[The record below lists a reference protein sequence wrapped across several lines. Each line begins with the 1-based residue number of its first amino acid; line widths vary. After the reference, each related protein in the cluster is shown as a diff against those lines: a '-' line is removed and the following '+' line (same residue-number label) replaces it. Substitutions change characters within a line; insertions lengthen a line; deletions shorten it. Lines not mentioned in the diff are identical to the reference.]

1 MRYYLIKA
9 VFPLRFLSKNL
20 KIKVYNSITILLQM
34 NLRHEIFLSYL
45 DEVKYLRM
53 LFQGEYLDAT
63 EMKKEM
69 GKLYNA

>member
-1 MRYYLIKA
+1 
-9 VFPLRFLSKNL
+9 
-20 KIKVYNSITILLQM
+20 M
-34 NLRHEIFLSYL
+34 NLRHEILLSYL

-53 LFQGEYLDAT
+53 LFQGKYLDAT